1 MELKYF
7 TSEYAIKTHDKIIE
21 ISGGNPGIK
30 NFGNIDSPLYH
41 IQNNDYY
48 PTFEEKLTH
57 LVFSFNKNHGFNDGN
72 KRTSIALGLF
82 FLIVNDLDVFSNKFV
97 MEMENIAVTV
107 ADNIVDKDLLLEIIS
122 SIINDEDYN
131 EELKLKIVNALM
143 NVVKNEEDK
152 DFNLGIESYYSFL

>member
-41 IQNNDYY
+41 IQNDDYY

-82 FLIVNDLDVFSNKFV
+82 FLIINDLDVFSNKFV